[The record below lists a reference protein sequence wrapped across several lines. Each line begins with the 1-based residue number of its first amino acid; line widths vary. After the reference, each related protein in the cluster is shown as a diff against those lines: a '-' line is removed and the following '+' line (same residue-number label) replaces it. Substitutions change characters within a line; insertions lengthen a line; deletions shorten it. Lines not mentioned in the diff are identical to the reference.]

1 MYTSLIICTYN
12 RPEAVI
18 NLLNSIS
25 KQKEIPDEVLIID
38 GSENDLTEQKLNTCL
53 LKGLRYFRVS
63 EKERG
68 LTRQRNF
75 GIANINEK
83 SEIVFFLD
91 DDIIL
96 EPNYF
101 TEIFHT
107 YTRYPEALGVSGYIA
122 NEVDWKKVSQ
132 NYKPNSDEF
141 LYDGWVRP
149 EGSRFGLRRKFGL
162 APDKPPGIMP
172 DFSHGYSTGFLPPS
186 GKTYEVELLM
196 GGLASYRAEIFER
209 LQFSTYFEGYGLYED
224 ADFSLRVSK
233 LGKLFVN
240 TAARLEHHHDPAGR
254 PNMFRY
260 GKMVVRNGWYVWRL
274 KYPNPGFKARFKWH
288 ATSFLLTLVR
298 IGNIVTT
305 KEKRKALSESLGRIN
320 GWIGLLFNKPTHEQE
335 TS

>member
-25 KQKEIPDEVLIID
+25 KQKETPDEVLIID
-38 GSENDLTEQKLNTCL
+38 SSENDLTKNNLDACS
-53 LKGLRYFRVS
+53 LKGLRYFQVN
-63 EKERG
+63 EKDKG
-68 LTRQRNF
+68 LTKQRNY
-75 GIANINEK
+75 GIADISEK

-91 DDIIL
+91 DDVIL
-96 EPNYF
+96 EADYF
-101 TEIFHT
+101 SEILNT
-107 YTRYPEALGVSGYIA
+107 YTKFPEAMGVSGYIT
-122 NEVDWKKVSQ
+122 NEVSWKKVSRD
-132 NYKPNSDEF
+132 YEPNRDEF

-186 GKTYEVELLM
+186 GKIYEVELLM
-196 GGLASYRAEIFER
+196 GGLASYKADV
-209 LQFSTYFEGYGLYED
+209 LKKMKFSTFFEGYGLYED
-224 ADFSLRVSK
+224 ADFSLRVSRW
-233 LGKLFVN
+233 GKLYVN

-260 GKMVVRNGWYVWRL
+260 GKMVVRNGWYVWKL
-274 KYPNPGFKARFKWH
+274 KYPNPGLKARFKWY

-305 KEKRKALSESLGRIN
+305 REKKKALSESFGRIS
-320 GWIGLLFNKPTHEQE
+320 GWISLFINKPAHEQKR
-335 TS
+335 S

>member
-1 MYTSLIICTYN
+1 MYTSLIICTHN

-38 GSENDLTEQKLNTCL
+38 SSENDLTKTILDSCS
-53 LKGLRYFRVS
+53 LKGLRYFHVN
-63 EKERG
+63 EKDKG

-75 GIANINEK
+75 GIANISKK

-91 DDIIL
+91 DDVIL
-96 EPNYF
+96 KPDYF
-101 TEIFHT
+101 TEIIST
-107 YTRYPEALGVSGYIA
+107 YTRYPEALGVSGYIT
-122 NEVDWKKVSQ
+122 NEVNWRKVSRDYVS
-132 NYKPNSDEF
+132 NPDEF

-186 GKTYEVELLM
+186 GKTYEVEMLM
-196 GGLASYRAEIFER
+196 GGLASYRAEVFR
-209 LQFSTYFEGYGLYED
+209 KLNFSTFFEGYGLYED

-233 LGKLFVN
+233 LGRLFVN

-254 PNMFRY
+254 PDMFRY
-260 GKMVVRNGWYVWRL
+260 GKMVIRNGWYVWRL
-274 KYPNPGFKARFKWH
+274 KYPTPGLKARLKWS

-298 IGNIVTT
+298 LGNIVTT
-305 KEKRKALSESLGRIN
+305 REKKKALSESLGRIS
-320 GWIGLLFNKPTHEQE
+320 GWISLFFNKPVHEHKR
-335 TS
+335 S